1 MLDFALEYQKAIDAI
16 TDTRKLGL
24 GAYELNEEEWSLVR
38 QLRDVLK
45 VSLMFTHNA
54 LHVT

>member
-1 MLDFALEYQKAIDAI
+1 MLDFALEYRKAIDAI

-24 GAYELNEEEWSLVR
+24 GVYELNEDEDEWSLVR

-45 VSLMFTHNA
+45 VTFTHNA
-54 LHVT
+54 SHD

>member
-1 MLDFALEYQKAIDAI
+1 MLDFALEYRKAIDAI

-24 GAYELNEEEWSLVR
+24 GVYELNEDEWSLVR

-45 VSLMFTHNA
+45 VTFTHNA
-54 LHVT
+54 SHD